1 MSIFTLEHKP
11 TTLETLPISIYDI
24 NIMSADGKNPDVLGD
39 AKGKVTLLFNVA
51 AGCGNI
57 PQHGVIEQLHQ
68 MYEGN
73 SDFKI
78 LAVVVDD
85 FVCHGYEEFQGGL
98 SSYAEKNSLNMTPG
112 QVAQDYAQ
120 THFGAT
126 YEFTELTNGRYD
138 KHSYSEEYVPNT
150 QKIQDIHD
158 LWFYLTGCHEADFQ
172 ENGTPFTDEFIP
184 WAKNKASKP
193 DDKYGMCNLTG
204 NFTKFLVDKTG
215 TRYMRYH
222 NGFLLG
228 ERDPHGQPFPWWH
241 GEGLEQL
248 KEELG
253 EKEFF
258 EWNNAPYPTK
268 LQQKGI
274 EESLRIIAEDI
285 DYMLSM

>member
-1 MSIFTLEHKP
+1 MSVKSISRTI
-11 TTLETLPISIYDI
+11 ETLPLSIYDI
-24 NIMSADGKNPDVLGD
+24 KIKSADGKNDDVLAD

-68 MYEGN
+68 MYKGN
-73 SDFKI
+73 PDFTI

-85 FVCHGYEEFQGGL
+85 FVCHGYEQFQGGL
-98 SSYAEKNSLNMTPG
+98 ASYAEKNALHLTPG
-112 QVAQDYAQ
+112 QVAKDYAQ

-138 KHSYSEEYVPNT
+138 KHSYSEDFVPNT
-150 QKIQDIHD
+150 QKLQDIHE
-158 LWFYLTGCHEADFQ
+158 LWFYLTRCHEADFQ
-172 ENGTPFTDEFIP
+172 ENGTPYSDEFIP
-184 WAKNKASKP
+184 WAKVKASKP
-193 DDKYGMCNLTG
+193 EDKKGMCNLTG
-204 NFTKFLVDKTG
+204 NFTKFLIDKTG
-215 TRYMRYH
+215 TQYMRYH

-228 ERDPHGQPFPWWH
+228 ERSQHGEFFPWWH
-241 GEGLEQL
+241 GEGLEKL

-258 EWNNAPYPTK
+258 EWTNAPYPSR

-274 EESLRIIAEDI
+274 DESLRIIKDDI
-285 DYMLSM
+285 DYMLNM